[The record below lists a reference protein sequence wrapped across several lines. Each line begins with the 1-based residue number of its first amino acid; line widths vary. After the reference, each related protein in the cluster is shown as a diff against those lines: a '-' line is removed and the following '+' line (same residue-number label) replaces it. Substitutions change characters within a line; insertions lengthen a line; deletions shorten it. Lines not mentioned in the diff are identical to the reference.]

1 MSSQTRISALKA
13 LAASALL
20 LIAVGVAPAAAEVIK
35 RGCSPPCRSGYAPA
49 ITVPDGWSGD
59 PTVEDRAAP
68 MQILVPAG
76 NRFIESD
83 RIIWASASPKR
94 ADQTIADYIKSI
106 ETFGNRSFPGIRFV
120 YLPDLPRGN
129 GKEPFHLL
137 LSEQPDGKFSL
148 RADTLDTD
156 SDGNSYIVTIWLSAD
171 GLNTLNVA
179 MPSYQKVLLTY
190 G

>member
-20 LIAVGVAPAAAEVIK
+20 LIAVGVAPAAAEVIM

-49 ITVPDGWSGD
+49 ITAPDGWSGD
-59 PTVEDRAAP
+59 PTVEAAP

-83 RIIWASASPKR
+83 RIIWAGASPKR
-94 ADQTIADYIKSI
+94 ADQTIAGYIKSI
-106 ETFGNRSFPGIRFV
+106 ETGGSLSFPGIRFV
-120 YLPDLPRGN
+120 HLPDLPRGN
-129 GKEPFHLL
+129 AKEPFHLV
-137 LSEQPDGKFSL
+137 LSEQANVGKFSL
-148 RADTLDTD
+148 TAYTVDTD

-171 GLNTLNVA
+171 DLNTLNVA